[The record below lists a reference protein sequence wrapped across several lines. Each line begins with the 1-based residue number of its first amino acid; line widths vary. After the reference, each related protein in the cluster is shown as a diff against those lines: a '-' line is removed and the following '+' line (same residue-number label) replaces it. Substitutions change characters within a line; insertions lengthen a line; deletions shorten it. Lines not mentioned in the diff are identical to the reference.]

1 MTNEERLLLEMGNR
15 LYFSQDQYT
24 ELLLENGL
32 VSTETFNKNFN
43 MLPLLKTAKQIL
55 ESLSNNIDYYMTVQT
70 EYTTQSSA
78 YNSLQDRIHRI
89 DNRIN
94 ELSANGV
101 DDNSPICYLYRN

>member
-15 LYFSQDQYT
+15 LYFSQEQYA

-32 VSTETFNKNFN
+32 VSTETFEKTYS
-43 MLPLLKTAKQIL
+43 MKPLLLTAKQIL
-55 ESLSNNIDYYMTVQT
+55 ESLSNNIDYFMTVQT

-78 YNSLQDRIHRI
+78 YNSLQDRIHRL

>member
-15 LYFSQDQYT
+15 LYFSQEQYA
-24 ELLLENGL
+24 ELLAENGL
-32 VSTETFNKNFN
+32 TSTATFEKDYCMKALLETV
-43 MLPLLKTAKQIL
+43 KQIL

-78 YNSLQDRIHRI
+78 YNALQDRIHRL